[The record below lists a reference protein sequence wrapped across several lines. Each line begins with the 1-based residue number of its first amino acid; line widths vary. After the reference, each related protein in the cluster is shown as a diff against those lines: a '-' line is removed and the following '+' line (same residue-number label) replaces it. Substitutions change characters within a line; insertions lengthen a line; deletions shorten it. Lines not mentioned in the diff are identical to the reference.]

1 LFKLL
6 FIFTNKISKFQITTL
21 PNLQCQTKK
30 YIILSI
36 AGFLILLSSLA
47 LFNFQLIKAY
57 CYRLKN
63 HRFNKGDKV
72 YAYSYFVSDVS
83 VSKLELL
90 RLIKS
95 TTSSEFR
102 LISSGKTIVDD
113 SLEKYKSS
121 YIGTYID
128 YKFLPYIYKNR
139 KVIRCVYSIEP
150 NWKVVNKND
159 TIPDKLPKN
168 FEFVDNEFYL
178 NWATVEDK
186 DLNEFK

>member
-1 LFKLL
+1 MS
-6 FIFTNKISKFQITTL
+6 NK
-21 PNLQCQTKK
+21 KK

-36 AGFLILLSSLA
+36 AGVLILLSGLA
-47 LFNFQLIKAY
+47 SFNLQLIKAY
-57 CYRLKN
+57 YYRQK
-63 HRFNKGDKV
+63 HDHFSKGDKV
-72 YAYSYFVSDVS
+72 YAYKYFINDVS
-83 VSKLELL
+83 VSKLELM

-95 TTSSEFR
+95 ATSSEFR

-128 YKFLPYIYKNR
+128 YKFLPYIYKN
-139 KVIRCVYSIEP
+139 KKAIQCIYSIEP

-168 FEFVDNEFYL
+168 FEFADSSFYL
-178 NWATVEDK
+178 SWATTADK
-186 DLNEFK
+186 DLNAFK

>member
-1 LFKLL
+1 MS
-6 FIFTNKISKFQITTL
+6 NK
-21 PNLQCQTKK
+21 KK
-30 YIILSI
+30 YIIISVV
-36 AGFLILLSSLA
+36 GVLILLSTLA
-47 LFNFQLIKAY
+47 LFNLQLIKAHY
-57 CYRLKN
+57 YRLKH

-72 YAYSYFVSDVS
+72 YAYKYFVSDVS

-128 YKFLPYIYKNR
+128 YKFLPYIYKN
-139 KVIRCVYSIEP
+139 KETIQYIYSIEP

-159 TIPDKLPKN
+159 TIPDKLPQN
-168 FEFVDNEFYL
+168 FEFVDNNFYL
-178 NWATVEDK
+178 SWKIIVEK
-186 DLNEFK
+186 DLNKF